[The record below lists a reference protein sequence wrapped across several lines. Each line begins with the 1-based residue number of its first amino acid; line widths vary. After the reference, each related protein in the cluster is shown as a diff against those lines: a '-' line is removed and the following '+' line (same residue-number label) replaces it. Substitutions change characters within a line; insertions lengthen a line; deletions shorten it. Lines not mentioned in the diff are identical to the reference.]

1 MAKVR
6 MLEAIRAAIREEML
20 RDERVFCIGED
31 IGIPRGFG
39 GAFQVTLGL
48 SDEFGHERIL
58 DTPISEAGL
67 TGAAIGAAMMGLRP
81 IADLQYCDFIFC
93 AMDQLVN
100 QLAKLHY
107 MSGGSVKV
115 PMVMRAPVGAT
126 SRGAQH
132 GQSVES
138 YFMHVPGLKIA
149 CPGTPYDAKGLLKT
163 AVRDD
168 DPVLFFEHKKLYG
181 SGGAR
186 KVEGAIDASG
196 DVPDDEYLIPFGE
209 AAVRRPGKD
218 VTIVADLL
226 MVYEALAAA
235 EKLAKEGVECEVID
249 PRTLVPFDY
258 QTLYGSV
265 RKTGRL
271 VIVHEDTFSLGWGA
285 EIAARVSRDCFDYL
299 DAPVERVTA
308 PDTPVPFSPPMERFY
323 VPDAAR
329 IAGAVRRL
337 L

>member
-67 TGAAIGAAMMGLRP
+67 TGAAIGAAVMGLRP

-149 CPGTPYDAKGLLKT
+149 CPGTPYDAKGLLKS

-329 IAGAVRRL
+329 IIGAVRRL